1 MEIKKETLDELIA
14 ASKGELL
21 GPTGLFRELSK
32 ALLERMLEGELDHHL
47 GYAKHDPAGY
57 GTGNSRNGTSPK
69 TLKGAQGELTIAVPR
84 DRNASFAPQIV
95 EKQQTQFDGFDANI
109 LSLYARGMTTRDI
122 QDHIKEMY
130 DVELSPQFVSNVTD
144 RVIEDVKAWQSR
156 PLEPLYPIVYLDAL
170 MVKMRHEGRVETR
183 AVYTAIGI
191 NLDGE
196 KSVLG
201 LWVSAAEG
209 AKFWLGVLTSLKN
222 RGLKDVLIL
231 CTDGLKGFPEAIEAV
246 YPQAMIQTCIVHL
259 LRASLNYASWKER
272 KAMAAD
278 LKTIYRA
285 ASAAQAEQA
294 LAAFREKWPKHQ
306 VVAEVWARNW
316 ARVTPFFDFPEE
328 IRRIIYTTNAIES
341 LHMTLRKVTKNR
353 GAFPSEEAALK
364 LLYLALQNIER
375 KWHTVQ
381 NWKEALRHFTIR
393 WGERIAAAGRV
404 AP

>member
-1 MEIKKETLDELIA
+1 MDIKKETLDELIA

-21 GPTGLFRELSK
+21 GPTGLFRKLSK

-84 DRNASFAPQIV
+84 DRNASFTPQII
-95 EKQQTQFDGFDANI
+95 EKQQTHYDGFDANI

-130 DVELSPQFVSNVTD
+130 DVEISPQFVSNVTD
-144 RVIEDVKAWQSR
+144 RVVEDVKAWQSR
-156 PLEPLYPIVYLDAL
+156 PLEPIYPIVYLDAL
-170 MVKMRHEGRVETR
+170 MVKMRHEGRVQTR

-191 NLDGE
+191 NLEGE

-209 AKFWLGVLTSLKN
+209 AKFWLSVLTSLKN

-246 YPQAMIQTCIVHL
+246 YPQATIQTCLVHL
-259 LRASLNYASWKER
+259 LRASLNYATWKER
-272 KAMAAD
+272 KALAAD

-294 LAAFREKWPKHQ
+294 LAALRVKWPKHQ
-306 VVAEVWARNW
+306 VVADVWNATGRGW
-316 ARVTPFFDFPEE
+316 CRFSTFPM
-328 IRRIIYTTNAIES
+328 RSAKSSTRPTRSSRCT
-341 LHMTLRKVTKNR
+341 
-353 GAFPSEEAALK
+353 
-364 LLYLALQNIER
+364 
-375 KWHTVQ
+375 
-381 NWKEALRHFTIR
+381 
-393 WGERIAAAGRV
+393 
-404 AP
+404 